1 MASPE
6 WGDPGA
12 AREAVETFRRPLAEL
27 PDPLP
32 VPMLPGPFDLT
43 LRPPPSKSI
52 TNRLFVLA
60 ALGRGESV
68 LGRPL
73 LDAVDAKVMIEA
85 VGLLG
90 AEVRLEG
97 ENAIVTGV
105 AGEPRGGVNLY
116 LENAG
121 TAVRF
126 LTAAASLAHGRMRID
141 GSDRM
146 RERPIAGL
154 ISSLRSM
161 RLAAR
166 FIHEYGFPPV
176 ELDPGPEQLEGGRI
190 SLDTQASS
198 QFISALMMIAPWTR
212 QGIVLTLE
220 GEITSKPYVVM
231 TMELLRRAGARVD
244 STGTMRKIFVAPGGY
259 GGFHIDVEPDAS
271 GATYFQAAAAIT
283 PGSRCTIE
291 GLPPM
296 SLQPDGRFAEL
307 LMVLGAHASREKDSV
322 TVTAPGEDAPFRGTR
337 FDLSWAPDAA
347 MTLAVAG
354 AFATGATTI
363 NGLRT
368 LRDKECDR
376 LRATSTELG
385 KLGVRVAESPS
396 ALEISGGAP
405 MTGGPVELDTYD
417 DHRMAMALALVGL
430 RRPGVLIRD
439 PGCVSK
445 TYPTFWSDLA
455 KVYESALSRL

>member
-6 WGDPGA
+6 WGDPA
-12 AREAVETFRRPLAEL
+12 AAEEAVKTLRRPLEEL

-32 VPMLPGPFDLT
+32 VPMLPGPFEVS

-52 TNRLFVLA
+52 SNRLFVLA
-60 ALGRGESV
+60 ALARGESV
-68 LGRPL
+68 LHRPL
-73 LDAVDAKVMIEA
+73 TDAVDARVMLQAIEQ
-85 VGLLG
+85 LG
-90 AEVRLEG
+90 AKVRTQG
-97 ENAIVTGV
+97 NTVYVAGV
-105 AGEPRGGVNLY
+105 AGQPRGGVSLH

-126 LTAAASLAHGRMRID
+126 LTAAGSLAQGRVRID
-141 GSDRM
+141 GSQRM

-154 ISSLRSM
+154 VSSLRSM
-161 RLAAR
+161 RLVAR
-166 FIHEYGFPPV
+166 FIAEYGFPPV
-176 ELDPGPEQLEGGRI
+176 ELDPGPDTLEGGRVT
-190 SLDTQASS
+190 LGTQSSS
-198 QFISALMMIAPWTR
+198 QFISALMMIAPWTQR
-212 QGIVLTLE
+212 GIELTLE

-231 TMELLRRAGARVD
+231 TMELLRRAGAKVD

-259 GGFHIDVEPDAS
+259 DGFELAVEPDAS

-296 SLQPDGRFAEL
+296 SLQSDGRFAEL
-307 LMVLGAHASREKDSV
+307 LMVLGAHAARTDAGV
-322 TVTAPGEDAPFRGTR
+322 TVTAPAEDAPFRGTR

-385 KLGVRVAESPS
+385 KLGVRVAETPS
-396 ALEISGGAP
+396 SLEISGGAP
-405 MTGGPVELDTYD
+405 MSGGPVELETYD

-439 PGCVSK
+439 PACVSK
-445 TYPTFWSDLA
+445 TYPTFWADLA
-455 KVYESALSRL
+455 LLYEDALSRL